1 MDSFDGR
8 WKIFEWIFRPLP
20 LAASGSFNFQLILS
34 DIFARFYRN
43 SDSST
48 DILSAALDQFQ
59 MTDIDRDKAVDCCVD
74 YWKIINTISLWL
86 IDYEL

>member
-8 WKIFEWIFRPLP
+8 WKIFEWIFRPVP

-43 SDSST
+43 SDSKT

-59 MTDIDRDKAVDCCVD
+59 MTDIDRNKTVDCCVD
-74 YWKIINTISLWL
+74 YWRIIFTI
-86 IDYEL
+86 IV